1 MAPVKLWIFLCF
13 LDVEADKM
21 NIYEEPSDGG
31 INTPSDYQG
40 WLCLSHAYSSNTVPY
55 LSHNSILRFIVLKY
69 IYIDAYSRPCTIY
82 VLILLYLSYKFDIG
96 WA

>member
-1 MAPVKLWIFLCF
+1 
-13 LDVEADKM
+13 M

-96 WA
+96 ILPDNIRCIGMSYMPDILRTS